1 MNVLTIENVLLI
13 VGSLIVFLM
22 LVAFSMVLHANWDRV
37 VYILTP
43 LLSSLRHDYVQRS
56 QAVREVNQNARVP
69 DTDAIVPVSVPPRT
83 SSTEPVPNRETL
95 IRIAALTVNEDGSYT
110 YSANKI
116 AEFIG
121 GARGATLEAIRAA
134 RGTPEPTANDPY
146 QFEKTGPRE
155 TYQRTGV
162 KPLRG

>member
-1 MNVLTIENVLLI
+1 MTLGDWITWITLAAGTFALLR
-13 VGSLIVFLM
+13 L
-22 LVAFSMVLHANWDRV
+22 AYRRWQ
-37 VYILTP
+37 P
-43 LLSSLRHDYVQRS
+43 WLRYYASIIYYAIDDYVQRS

-69 DTDAIVPVSVPPRT
+69 DTDAIVPLSVPPRT
-83 SSTEPVPNRETL
+83 TGTEPVPNRETL
-95 IRIAALTVNEDGSYT
+95 IRIAALTVNEDGNYT

-134 RGTPEPTANDPY
+134 RGTPEPTTNDPY
-146 QFEKTGPRE
+146 QFKKTGPRE

>member
-1 MNVLTIENVLLI
+1 VGTAARVTGGRGLLL
-13 VGSLIVFLM
+13 SN
-22 LVAFSMVLHANWDRV
+22 SSSV
-37 VYILTP
+37 VYYAID
-43 LLSSLRHDYVQRS
+43 DYVQQSRV
-56 QAVREVNQNARVP
+56 VRDTHQKARVP
-69 DTDAIVPVSVPPRT
+69 DTAAIVPLSEPLRT
-83 SSTEPVPNRETL
+83 SGTEPVPNRETL
-95 IRIAALTVNEDGSYT
+95 IRIAALTVNEDGDYT

-134 RGTPEPTANDPY
+134 RGTPEPTTNDPY

>member
-1 MNVLTIENVLLI
+1 MTLGDWITWITLAAGTFALLR
-13 VGSLIVFLM
+13 L
-22 LVAFSMVLHANWDRV
+22 AYRRWQ
-37 VYILTP
+37 P
-43 LLSSLRHDYVQRS
+43 WLRYYASIIYYAIDDYVQQSRV
-56 QAVREVNQNARVP
+56 VRDDRQNARVP

>member
-1 MNVLTIENVLLI
+1 MTLGDWITWITLAAGTFALLR
-13 VGSLIVFLM
+13 L
-22 LVAFSMVLHANWDRV
+22 AYRRWQ
-37 VYILTP
+37 P
-43 LLSSLRHDYVQRS
+43 WLRYYASIIYYAIDDYVQQS

-83 SSTEPVPNRETL
+83 TGSEPVPNRETL
-95 IRIAALTVNEDGSYT
+95 IRLAALTVNEDGSYT

-134 RGTPEPTANDPY
+134 RGQEEPQPIETHI
-146 QFEKTGPRE
+146 FERTGPRQ
-155 TYQRTGV
+155 TFKRTGV